1 MGKFGDCLQK
11 MQLHEGRQDSRGSR
25 NEAMARIERG
35 INNYLMECFIINDI
49 VLKREDLARY
59 GLDLSVVELIYKDFE
74 EIVVG
79 DGSVSVRY
87 SC

>member
-1 MGKFGDCLQK
+1 V
-11 MQLHEGRQDSRGSR
+11 
-25 NEAMARIERG
+25 ARIERG

>member
-1 MGKFGDCLQK
+1 MGKLSNSLHN
-11 MQLHEGRQDSRGSR
+11 MQLHEGRQDSRRSR
-25 NEAMARIERG
+25 NEAVARIERG